1 MRITRWFVALVLTV
15 GCPALL
21 AAQKVAAPTGVSV
34 ACTNS
39 TLTVSWNNMA
49 NVNQY
54 TVNQREGTT
63 VKTLGSVPASPFT
76 MTPCPIAGTAYEYQV
91 VSIGKG
97 SRNTAASPW
106 VAYTVPVP
114 VPTASGG
121 IIPLDPTAP
130 RTRPTVIPAGPTSLT
145 AGSGIPGQIQLTW
158 KEVANASGYRVTR
171 SSTAPQ
177 PEANLI
183 DYTSTSQLAEGGLW
197 HHTDAPVDDRWT
209 FTYKVYALFGSTV
222 STPSPQASA
231 KSIAVIQPT
240 GLTYKVTILPGAAPG
255 LVTVTLSWNAMP
267 NAERYDLTGL
277 GFSGAPGASTNST
290 SYTVNNVPAGH
301 TYRVCVGAVYP
312 YSVQDP
318 STASCIDVKLQ

>member
-1 MRITRWFVALVLTV
+1 MRITRWFVALALTAV
-15 GCPALL
+15 SPALVV
-21 AAQKVAAPTGVSV
+21 AQKVAAPTGVSV
-34 ACTNS
+34 GCTSS

-49 NVNQY
+49 NVGSYQ
-54 TVNQREGTT
+54 VNQREGTT
-63 VKTLGSVPASPFT
+63 VKTLGTVPASPFS
-76 MTPCPIAGTAYEYQV
+76 MTPCPTAGTAYDYQV
-91 VSIGKG
+91 VSIGNGAKNR
-97 SRNTAASPW
+97 SASPW

-121 IIPLDPTAP
+121 VIPLDPTAP
-130 RTRPTVIPAGPTSLT
+130 RPRPTVMPAGPTSLT

-183 DYTSTSQLAEGGLW
+183 DYTSGSQLAEGGLW
-197 HHTDAPVDDRWT
+197 HHTDAPVDERWT
-209 FTYKVYALFGSTV
+209 FTYAVYALFGTTV

-240 GLTYKVTILPGAAPG
+240 GLTYKVAILPGAAPG
-255 LVTVTLSWNAMP
+255 MVSVTLSWNAMP
-267 NAERYDLTGL
+267 NAVRYDLTGL
-277 GFSGAPGASTNST
+277 GFTGAAGASTNST
-290 SYTVNNVPAGH
+290 SYTVNNAPAGH
-301 TYRVCVGAVYP
+301 TFPVCVGAVYP
-312 YSVQDP
+312 YLVQDP